1 MYVCKYVCM
10 YVCIQIDED
19 WFGLLPVIDMANHAL
34 EPNADLTYLF
44 SSSAEQSQ
52 VCMYVCIQYVKISRL
67 SQKSFMYVCMYVC

>member
-1 MYVCKYVCM
+1 MYVYM

-52 VCMYVCIQYVKISRL
+52 VCMYVCMYTVCEDIKVISEVIYI
-67 SQKSFMYVCMYVC
+67 YVCMYVRIY